1 MKLLGARS
9 LHPNVNLLVSFLQPP
24 QVNLNIPH
32 FLIFLYKC
40 RRFLLDYI
48 FYSSLKVP
56 IFFM

>member
-9 LHPNVNLLVSFLQPP
+9 LHQNVNLLVSFLQPP
-24 QVNLNIPH
+24 QVHLHISY
-32 FLIFLYKC
+32 FLILFCKC

-48 FYSSLKVP
+48 FYSPLKVP

>member
-9 LHPNVNLLVSFLQPP
+9 PHPNVNLLVSFLQSP
-24 QVNLNIPH
+24 QVNLNISY
-32 FLIFLYKC
+32 FLIFFYKC

>member
-9 LHPNVNLLVSFLQPP
+9 LHHNVNLLVSFLQPP
-24 QVNLNIPH
+24 QVNLHITY

-48 FYSSLKVP
+48 FYSPLKVP